1 MESSA
6 PNSSRR
12 LLALDVFRGL
22 TIAGMILVN
31 TPGSWSS
38 VYSPLLHAKWHGV
51 TPTDLVFPNFLFIV
65 GVSVFFAFR
74 KFDHQLT
81 GPAVRKILV
90 RTLLIFLVGVAMN
103 WFPFY
108 HKSIDEL
115 RIMGVLQRIALAYGL
130 GALLALALDRRQ
142 RWFAAAGILLGYW
155 GLMVWGGSGT
165 DPLSLEDNLAR
176 VVDLAVFGEGHV
188 YGGFGIP
195 FEPEGLISTI
205 PSVVTVLLGY
215 QVGELIYRQEERIT
229 LVKNML
235 VLGAVGVFLGLFWD
249 LAFPI
254 NKALWTS
261 SYVLYAAGIAAMV
274 LAICIDFI
282 DLRGWQGWTKPF
294 QVFGLNP
301 LFAYVLSILLVKSAT
316 TLFRWENAAGDTTNL
331 YAFLYAD
338 VFLLVFRDPYLAS
351 LAFGIGFVVLCWAA
365 TYVLYRRNIVIKL

>member
-1 MESSA
+1 MESNPA
-6 PNSSRR
+6 PTSQR

-31 TPGSWSS
+31 TPGSWSA
-38 VYSPLLHAKWHGV
+38 VYSPLLHAEWHGV

-81 GPAVRKILV
+81 GEAVRKILV
-90 RTLLIFLVGVAMN
+90 RTLLIFVVGLALN

-108 HKSIDEL
+108 YQSISEL

-130 GALLALALDRRQ
+130 GALLALALNRRQ
-142 RWFAAAGILLGYW
+142 RWMAAAGILLGYW
-155 GLMVWGGSGT
+155 ALMYYGGRGD
-165 DPLSLEDNLAR
+165 DPLSLENNLAGI
-176 VVDLAVFGEGHV
+176 VDRAIFGESHV
-188 YGGFGIP
+188 YGGFGMP
-195 FEPEGLISTI
+195 FDPEGLVSTI

-215 QVGELIYRQEERIT
+215 QIGELIYKQRERNT
-229 LVKNML
+229 LVKDMMI
-235 VLGAVGVFLGLFWD
+235 LGAIGVFLGLFWD

-261 SYVLYAAGIAAMV
+261 SYVLYAGGIAAMV

-282 DLRGWQGWTKPF
+282 DLRGWKGWTKPF

-301 LFAYVLSILLVKSAT
+301 LFAYVLSMVLAKLAGRV
-316 TLFRWENAAGDTTNL
+316 FRWETADGDTTNL
-331 YAFLYAD
+331 HAFLYSE
-338 VFLLVFRDPYLAS
+338 VFQPIFRDPYLAS
-351 LAFGIGFVVLCWAA
+351 FAFGISFVVLCWAA
-365 TYVLYRRNIVIKL
+365 TYLLYRRNIVIKL

>member
-1 MESSA
+1 MQSNPS
-6 PNSSRR
+6 PTSQR
-12 LLALDVFRGL
+12 LLSLDVFRGL

-31 TPGSWSS
+31 TPGSWST
-38 VYSPLLHAKWHGV
+38 VYSPFLHAKWHGV

-74 KFDHQLT
+74 KFDHRLT

-90 RTLLIFLVGVAMN
+90 RTALIFLVGLALN

-108 HKSIDEL
+108 DEPISEL

-130 GALLALALDRRQ
+130 GALLALALDRRG
-142 RWFAAAGILLGYW
+142 RWIASAVILLGYW
-155 GLMVWGGSGT
+155 ALMYYGGRGA
-165 DPLSLEDNLAR
+165 DPFSLENNLAGI
-176 VVDLAVFGEGHV
+176 VDRAIFGESHV
-188 YGGFGIP
+188 YGGFGMP
-195 FEPEGLISTI
+195 FDPEGLVSTI

-215 QVGELIYRQEERIT
+215 QVGELIYHQRERIT
-229 LVKNML
+229 LVKEMMI
-235 VLGAVGVFLGLFWD
+235 LGAIGVFLGLFWD

-282 DLRGWQGWTKPF
+282 DLRGWKGWSQPF

-301 LFAYVLSILLVKSAT
+301 LFAYVLSMVLVKLAISV
-316 TLFRWENAAGDTTNL
+316 FRWENAAGETTTL
-331 YAFLYAD
+331 YGFLFSD
-338 VFLLVFRDPYLAS
+338 VFRPVFRDPYLAS
-351 LAFGIGFVVLCWAA
+351 FAFGISFVALCWAA
-365 TYVLYRRNIVIKL
+365 TYLLYRRNIVIKL